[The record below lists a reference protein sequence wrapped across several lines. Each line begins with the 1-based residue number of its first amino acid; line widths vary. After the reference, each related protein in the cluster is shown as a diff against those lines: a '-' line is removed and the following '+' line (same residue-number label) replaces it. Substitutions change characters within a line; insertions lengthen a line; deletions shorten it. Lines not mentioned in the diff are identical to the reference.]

1 MKQLSFIDKIKKIK
15 IDIRAYTLIFALII
29 IWLLF
34 GSLTG
39 GIFLSTRNFSN
50 LLRQMTIISFLAIGM
65 TPVIITGNIDL
76 SVGSMTGFISI
87 IAAYLQAI
95 LLPTFLPGLFPAL
108 SVELLGILS
117 TIITII
123 ICLLLGLLIGMG
135 QGYIIAYGGVPA
147 FIVTLGGMLILRGG
161 LLAVAQGKTIIPI
174 EDSLR
179 LMAQGYLS
187 KYPGIIIAI
196 IAIIIIFLVTLQFR
210 TKKTQYGLKIKPLS
224 YDLVVASVFSALVL
238 AFTFMMN
245 SYRGIQIP
253 VLIMAIIAIL
263 VTYLMNNTRFG
274 RYIYAVGGN
283 KEATKLSGINVQAV
297 VLKTYALMG
306 LLCGVSGIIL
316 TGYVAAGTT
325 SGGMN
330 YELSAIG
337 GCVMGGTSLM
347 GGIGT
352 VFGALMGTLLMTSIE
367 NGMSVMNMS
376 VFWQYIVKGLILIL
390 AVYADVTSRK
400 NKSL

>member
-117 TIITII
+117 TMITII

-196 IAIIIIFLVTLQFR
+196 IAIIIIFLVTLQSR

-224 YDLVVASVFSALVL
+224 YDLVAASVFSALVL

-376 VFWQYIVKGLILIL
+376 VFWQYIVKGSILIL

>member
-1 MKQLSFIDKIKKIK
+1 MKSLNFIPKIKKIK
-15 IDIRAYTLIFALII
+15 INIRAYTLIFTLLV

-39 GIFLSTRNFSN
+39 GVFLSSRNFSN
-50 LLRQMTIISFLAIGM
+50 LLRQMTIVSFLSIGM
-65 TPVIITGNIDL
+65 TLVIITGNIDL
-76 SVGSMTGFISI
+76 SVGSMIGFISV
-87 IAAYLQAI
+87 IAAYLQAVM
-95 LLPTFLPGLFPAL
+95 LPIFLPRLFPTL
-108 SVELLGILS
+108 SVGLLGILS
-117 TIITII
+117 TIITIL
-123 ICLLLGLLIGMG
+123 ICLLLGLLIGIG
-135 QGYIIAYGGVPA
+135 QGYIVAYGGVPA
-147 FIVTLGGMLILRGG
+147 FIVTLGGMLVLRGG
-161 LLAVAQGKTIIPI
+161 VLGVTRGKTIVPI

-179 LMAQGYLS
+179 LIAQGYLS
-187 KYPGIIIAI
+187 KKPGILIAV
-196 IAIIIIFLVTLQFR
+196 IAIIIIFLITLQSR
-210 TKKTQYGLKIKPLS
+210 TKKKQYGLEIKPLP
-224 YDLVVASVFSALVL
+224 YDLVVASVYSALVL
-238 AFTFMMN
+238 GFVLIMN
-245 SYRGIQIP
+245 SYKGLQIP
-253 VLIMAIIAIL
+253 VLIMTIIAIL
-263 VTYLMNNTRFG
+263 FTYLTNNTRFG

-283 KEATKLSGINVQAV
+283 REAARLSGINVQSV
-297 VLKTYALMG
+297 VLKTYALIG
-306 LLCGVSGIIL
+306 LLGGVAGIVL

-352 VFGALMGTLLMTSIE
+352 VFGALMGTLLMTSLE

-390 AVYADVTSRK
+390 AVYVDVTSRK

>member
-196 IAIIIIFLVTLQFR
+196 IAIIIIFLVTLQSR

-224 YDLVVASVFSALVL
+224 YDLVAASVFSALVL

>member
-1 MKQLSFIDKIKKIK
+1 MKPLNFIHKIKKIK
-15 IDIRAYTLIFALII
+15 IDIRAYTLIFALLV

-39 GIFLSTRNFSN
+39 GVFLSSRNFSN
-50 LLRQMTIISFLAIGM
+50 LLRQMTIVSFLSIGM
-65 TPVIITGNIDL
+65 TLVIITGNIDL
-76 SVGSMTGFISI
+76 SVGSMIGFISV
-87 IAAYLQAI
+87 IAAYLQAVM
-95 LLPTFLPGLFPAL
+95 LPTFLPGLFPTL
-108 SVELLGILS
+108 SVGLLGILS
-117 TIITII
+117 TIITIL
-123 ICLLLGLLIGMG
+123 ICLLLGLLIGIC
-135 QGYIIAYGGVPA
+135 QGYIVAYGGVPA
-147 FIVTLGGMLILRGG
+147 FIVTLGGMLVLRGG
-161 LLAVAQGKTIIPI
+161 VLGVTRGKTIVPV

-179 LMAQGYLS
+179 LIAQGYLS
-187 KYPGIIIAI
+187 KNPGILIAV
-196 IAIIIIFLVTLQFR
+196 IAIIIIFLITLQSR
-210 TKKTQYGLKIKPLS
+210 TKKKQYGLEIKPLP
-224 YDLVVASVFSALVL
+224 YDLVVASVYSALVL
-238 AFTFMMN
+238 GFVLIMN
-245 SYRGIQIP
+245 SYKGLQIP
-253 VLIMAIIAIL
+253 VLIMTIIAIL
-263 VTYLMNNTRFG
+263 FTYLTNNTRFG

-283 KEATKLSGINVQAV
+283 REATKLSGINVQFV

-306 LLCGVSGIIL
+306 LLCGVAGIVL

-352 VFGALMGTLLMTSIE
+352 VFGALMGTLLMTSLE

-390 AVYADVTSRK
+390 AVYVDVTSRK

>member
-1 MKQLSFIDKIKKIK
+1 MKQLNFIDKIKKIK
-15 IDIRAYTLIFALII
+15 IDIRAYTLIFALIV

-39 GIFLSTRNFSN
+39 GVFLSSRNFSN

-76 SVGSMTGFISI
+76 SVGSMTGFISV

-95 LLPTFLPGLFPAL
+95 LIPTFLPGLFPAL

-161 LLAVAQGKTIIPI
+161 LLAVAQGKTIVPI

-179 LMAQGYLS
+179 VMAQGYLT
-187 KYPGIIIAI
+187 KYPGIIIAV
-196 IAIIIIFLVTLQFR
+196 IAIIILFLVTLQSR

-224 YDLVVASVFSALVL
+224 YDLVVVSVFSAFVL
-238 AFTFMMN
+238 GFVLIMN
-245 SYRGIQIP
+245 SYRGVQIP
-253 VLIMAIIAIL
+253 VLIMAIIAVM
-263 VTYLMNNTRFG
+263 VTYLTNNTRFG
-274 RYIYAVGGN
+274 RHIYAVGGN
-283 KEATKLSGINVQAV
+283 KEAAKLSGINVQSV
-297 VLKTYALMG
+297 VLKTFALMG
-306 LLCGVSGIIL
+306 LLCGFSGIIL

-330 YELSAIG
+330 YELSAIA

-376 VFWQYIVKGLILIL
+376 VFWQYIVKGLVLIL

>member
-1 MKQLSFIDKIKKIK
+1 MKQLNYIQKVKDFK
-15 IDIRAYTLIFALII
+15 IDIRAYTLIFALIA

-34 GSLTG
+34 GFLTG
-39 GIFLSTRNFSN
+39 GVFLSTRNFSN

-76 SVGSMTGFISI
+76 SVGSMTGFISV

-95 LLPTFLPGLFPAL
+95 LLPNILPGLFQAL
-108 SVELLGILS
+108 PVELIGILS
-117 TIITII
+117 TIITVFV
-123 ICLLLGLLIGMG
+123 CLLLGLLIGMG

-147 FIVTLGGMLILRGG
+147 FIVTLGGMLVLRGG
-161 LLAVAQGKTIIPI
+161 VLGVTQGKTIIPI
-174 EDSLR
+174 EASLR

-187 KYPGIIIAI
+187 EYIGIIIAI
-196 IAIIIIFLVTLQFR
+196 ITIIIIFMVTLKSR
-210 TKKTQYGLKIKPLS
+210 TKKKKYGLNLRPIGQ
-224 YDLVVASVFSALVL
+224 DLLISALYGILVL
-238 AFTFMMN
+238 IFTLMMN

-253 VLIMAIIAIL
+253 VLIMAIIAII
-263 VTYLMNNTRFG
+263 VTYIMNNTRFG
-274 RYIYAVGGN
+274 RHIYAVGGN
-283 KEATKLSGINVQAV
+283 KEATKLSGINVQSV

-352 VFGALMGTLLMTSIE
+352 VFGALMGTLIMTSLE

-390 AVYADVTSRK
+390 AVYLDVASRK
-400 NKSL
+400 NKA

>member
-1 MKQLSFIDKIKKIK
+1 MKQLNIINKIKKIK
-15 IDIRAYTLIFALII
+15 IDIRAYTLIFALIA

-95 LLPTFLPGLFPAL
+95 FLPTFLPGLFPAL

-196 IAIIIIFLVTLQFR
+196 IAIIIIFLVTLQSR
-210 TKKTQYGLKIKPLS
+210 TKKTQYGLKIKSLS
-224 YDLVVASVFSALVL
+224 YDLVVASIFSTLVL

-283 KEATKLSGINVQAV
+283 KEATKLSGINVKAV
-297 VLKTYALMG
+297 VLKTYAMMG

>member
-1 MKQLSFIDKIKKIK
+1 MKQLNSNQKFN
-15 IDIRAYTLIFALII
+15 IDIRAYTLIIALIA
-29 IWLLF
+29 IWILF
-34 GSLTG
+34 GFLTG
-39 GIFLSTRNFSN
+39 GVFLSTRNFSN

-76 SVGSMTGFISI
+76 SVGSMTGFISV

-95 LLPTFLPGLFPAL
+95 ILPGILPVMIPSL
-108 SVELLGILS
+108 SVEALGVVS
-117 TIITII
+117 TVITIL
-123 ICLLLGLLIGMG
+123 ICLLLGLLIGLG

-147 FIVTLGGMLILRGG
+147 FIVTLGGQFVLKGGILG
-161 LLAVAQGKTIIPI
+161 VTQGKTIMPI

-187 KYPGIIIAI
+187 RMPGIILSVIAVV
-196 IAIIIIFLVTLQFR
+196 IIFLTTLQGR
-210 TKKTQYGLKIKPLS
+210 AKKKQYGLKTRSLPV
-224 YDLVVASVFSALVL
+224 DLLVASAFSALVL
-238 AFTFMMN
+238 IFTLMMN

-274 RYIYAVGGN
+274 RHIYAVGGN
-283 KEATKLSGINVQAV
+283 REATRLSGINVQSV

-306 LLCGVSGIIL
+306 FLCGVSGIIL

-325 SGGMN
+325 SGGTN

-352 VFGALMGTLLMTSIE
+352 VFGALMGTLIMTSME

-376 VFWQYIVKGLILIL
+376 VFWQYIIKGLILIL
-390 AVYADVTSRK
+390 AVYLDVTSRK

>member
-1 MKQLSFIDKIKKIK
+1 MKQFNSIQKFKEIK
-15 IDIRAYTLIFALII
+15 IDIRAYSLIFALIV

-34 GSLTG
+34 GSLTSG
-39 GIFLSTRNFSN
+39 VFLSTRNFSN

-76 SVGSMTGFISI
+76 SVGSMTGFISV

-95 LLPTFLPGLFPAL
+95 ILPTLLPGLFPAL
-108 SVELLGILS
+108 SIELLGIVS
-117 TIITII
+117 TVITVI
-123 ICLLLGLLIGMG
+123 ICLLMGLLIGTA
-135 QGYIIAYGGVPA
+135 QGYMIAYGGVPA
-147 FIVTLGGMLILRGG
+147 FIVTLGGMLVLRGG
-161 LLAVAQGKTIIPI
+161 ILGVTQGKTIIPI

-196 IAIIIIFLVTLQFR
+196 IAIIVIFLVTLQGR
-210 TKKTQYGLKIKPLS
+210 TKKKQYGLKTRSLNI
-224 YDLVVASVFSALVL
+224 DLLVAAVFSTLVL
-238 AFTFMMN
+238 VFTFMMN
-245 SYRGIQIP
+245 SYKGIQIP

-283 KEATKLSGINVQAV
+283 KEATKLSGINVQSI

-306 LLCGVSGIIL
+306 LLCGISGIIL

-352 VFGALMGTLLMTSIE
+352 VFGALMGTLIMTSLE

-390 AVYADVTSRK
+390 AVYIDVSSRK
-400 NKSL
+400 NRSL

>member
-1 MKQLSFIDKIKKIK
+1 MKPLNFIHKIKKIK
-15 IDIRAYTLIFALII
+15 IDIRAYTLIFALFV

-39 GIFLSTRNFSN
+39 GVFLSSRNFSN
-50 LLRQMTIISFLAIGM
+50 LLRQMTIVSFLSIGM
-65 TPVIITGNIDL
+65 TLVIITGNIDL
-76 SVGSMTGFISI
+76 SVGSMIGFISV
-87 IAAYLQAI
+87 IAAYLQAVM
-95 LLPTFLPGLFPAL
+95 LPTFLPGLFPTL

-123 ICLLLGLLIGMG
+123 ICLLLGLLIGIC
-135 QGYIIAYGGVPA
+135 QGYIVAYGGVPA
-147 FIVTLGGMLILRGG
+147 FIVTLGGMLVLRGG
-161 LLAVAQGKTIIPI
+161 VLGVTRGKTIVPI

-179 LMAQGYLS
+179 LIAQGYLS
-187 KYPGIIIAI
+187 KNPGILIAV
-196 IAIIIIFLVTLQFR
+196 IAIIIIFLITLQSR
-210 TKKTQYGLKIKPLS
+210 TKKKQYGLEIKPLP
-224 YDLVVASVFSALVL
+224 YDLVVASVYSALVL
-238 AFTFMMN
+238 GFVFIMN
-245 SYRGIQIP
+245 SYKGLQIP
-253 VLIMAIIAIL
+253 VLIMTIIAIL
-263 VTYLMNNTRFG
+263 FTYLTNNTRFG

-283 KEATKLSGINVQAV
+283 REAARLSGINVQSV
-297 VLKTYALMG
+297 VLKTYALIG
-306 LLCGVSGIIL
+306 LLCGVAGIVL

-352 VFGALMGTLLMTSIE
+352 VFGALMGTLLMTSLE

-390 AVYADVTSRK
+390 AVYVDVTSRK

>member
-1 MKQLSFIDKIKKIK
+1 MKPLSFIYKIKKIK
-15 IDIRAYTLIFALII
+15 IDIRAYTLIFALLV

-39 GIFLSTRNFSN
+39 GVFLSSRNFSN

-76 SVGSMTGFISI
+76 SVGSMTGFISV
-87 IAAYLQAI
+87 IAAYLQAVM
-95 LLPTFLPGLFPAL
+95 LPTFLSGLFSTL

-135 QGYIIAYGGVPA
+135 QGYIVAYGGVPA
-147 FIVTLGGMLILRGG
+147 FIVTLGGMLVLRGG
-161 LLAVAQGKTIIPI
+161 VLGVTRGKTIVPI

-179 LMAQGYLS
+179 LIAQGYLY
-187 KYPGIIIAI
+187 KNPGILIAV
-196 IAIIIIFLVTLQFR
+196 IAIIIIFLITLQNR
-210 TKKTQYGLKIKPLS
+210 TKKKQYGLKIKPLP
-224 YDLVVASVFSALVL
+224 YDLVVASVYSALVL
-238 AFTFMMN
+238 GFVLIMN
-245 SYRGIQIP
+245 SYKGLQIP
-253 VLIMAIIAIL
+253 VLIMTIIAIM
-263 VTYLMNNTRFG
+263 VTYLTNNTRFG

-283 KEATKLSGINVQAV
+283 REATKLSGINVQSV
-297 VLKTYALMG
+297 VLKTYALIG
-306 LLCGVSGIIL
+306 LLCGVTGVIL

-325 SGGMN
+325 SGGTN

-347 GGIGT
+347 GGVGT
-352 VFGALMGTLLMTSIE
+352 VFGALMGTLLMTSLE

-390 AVYADVTSRK
+390 AVYVDVTSRK

>member
-1 MKQLSFIDKIKKIK
+1 MKDLNYIQKFKELRIDF
-15 IDIRAYTLIFALII
+15 RAYTLFFALVI

-39 GIFLSTRNFSN
+39 GVFLSTRNFSN

-76 SVGSMTGFISI
+76 SVGAMTGFISV

-95 LLPTFLPGLFPAL
+95 IFPNLLPGLFPSL
-108 SVELLGILS
+108 SMESLGIIS
-117 TIITII
+117 TVVTVL
-123 ICLLLGLLIGMG
+123 ICLLIGLLIGLG

-147 FIVTLGGMLILRGG
+147 FIVTLGGQFVLKGGILG
-161 LLAVAQGKTIIPI
+161 VTQGKTIIPI

-179 LMAQGYLS
+179 VMAQGYLS
-187 KYPGIIIAI
+187 THTGIVIAI
-196 IAIIIIFLVTLQFR
+196 IAIIIIFISTLQNR
-210 TKKTQYGLKIKPLS
+210 AKKKQYGIKIRSLGL
-224 YDLVVASVFSALVL
+224 DLFFAAVFSVFILV
-238 AFTFMMN
+238 FTFMMN

-253 VLIMAIIAIL
+253 VLIMAAIAII
-263 VTYLMNNTRFG
+263 VTYIMNNTRFG

-283 KEATKLSGINVQAV
+283 REATRLSGINVKKV
-297 VLKTYALMG
+297 VLKTYVMMG
-306 LLCGVSGIIL
+306 ILCGVSGIIL

-325 SGGMN
+325 SGGTN

-352 VFGALMGTLLMTSIE
+352 VFGAVIGTLIMTSLE

-390 AVYADVTSRK
+390 AVYMDVTSRK
-400 NKSL
+400 NKT

>member
-1 MKQLSFIDKIKKIK
+1 MKQLNIINKIKKIK
-15 IDIRAYTLIFALII
+15 IDIRAYTLIFALIA

-50 LLRQMTIISFLAIGM
+50 LFRQMTIISFLAIGM

-95 LLPTFLPGLFPAL
+95 FLPTFLPGLFPAL

-117 TIITII
+117 TMITII

-196 IAIIIIFLVTLQFR
+196 IAIIIIFLVTLQSR
-210 TKKTQYGLKIKPLS
+210 TKKTKYGLKIKSLS
-224 YDLVVASVFSALVL
+224 YDLVVASAFSALVL

-297 VLKTYALMG
+297 VLKTYAMMG

-390 AVYADVTSRK
+390 AVYVDVTSRK

>member
-196 IAIIIIFLVTLQFR
+196 IAIIIIFLVTLQSR

-224 YDLVVASVFSALVL
+224 YDLMAASVFSALVL

>member
-1 MKQLSFIDKIKKIK
+1 MKQLNFIDKIKKIK
-15 IDIRAYTLIFALII
+15 IDIRAYTLIFALIV

-39 GIFLSTRNFSN
+39 GVFLSSRNFSN

-76 SVGSMTGFISI
+76 SVGSMTGFISV

-108 SVELLGILS
+108 SVELSGIFS

-161 LLAVAQGKTIIPI
+161 LLAVAQGKTIVPI

-179 LMAQGYLS
+179 VMAQGYLT
-187 KYPGIIIAI
+187 KYPGIIIAV
-196 IAIIIIFLVTLQFR
+196 IAIIILFLVTLQSR

-224 YDLVVASVFSALVL
+224 YDLVVTSLFSAIVLGFVLV
-238 AFTFMMN
+238 MN
-245 SYRGIQIP
+245 SYRGVQIP
-253 VLIMAIIAIL
+253 VLIMAIIAVM
-263 VTYLMNNTRFG
+263 VTYLTNNTRFG
-274 RYIYAVGGN
+274 RHIYAVGGN

-376 VFWQYIVKGLILIL
+376 VFWQYIVKGLILVL
-390 AVYADVTSRK
+390 AVYVDVTSRK

>member
-1 MKQLSFIDKIKKIK
+1 MKQLNYIQKVKDFK
-15 IDIRAYTLIFALII
+15 IDIRAYTLIFALIA

-34 GSLTG
+34 GFLTG
-39 GIFLSTRNFSN
+39 GVFLSTRNFSN

-76 SVGSMTGFISI
+76 SVGSMTGFISV

-95 LLPTFLPGLFPAL
+95 LLPNILPGLFQAL
-108 SVELLGILS
+108 PVELIGMLS
-117 TIITII
+117 TIITVFV
-123 ICLLLGLLIGMG
+123 CLLLGLLIGMG

-147 FIVTLGGMLILRGG
+147 FIVTLGGMLVLRGG
-161 LLAVAQGKTIIPI
+161 VLGVTQGKTIIPI
-174 EDSLR
+174 EASLR

-187 KYPGIIIAI
+187 EYIGIIIAI
-196 IAIIIIFLVTLQFR
+196 ITIIIIFMVTLKSR
-210 TKKTQYGLKIKPLS
+210 TKKKKYGLNLRPIGQ
-224 YDLVVASVFSALVL
+224 DLLIAALYGILVL
-238 AFTFMMN
+238 IFTLMMN

-253 VLIMAIIAIL
+253 VLIMAIIAII
-263 VTYLMNNTRFG
+263 VTYIMNNTRFG
-274 RYIYAVGGN
+274 RHIYAVGGN
-283 KEATKLSGINVQAV
+283 KEATKLSGINVQSV

-352 VFGALMGTLLMTSIE
+352 VFGALMGTLIMTSLE

-390 AVYADVTSRK
+390 AVYLDVTSRK
-400 NKSL
+400 NKA

>member
-1 MKQLSFIDKIKKIK
+1 MKDLNYIQKFKEFK
-15 IDIRAYTLIFALII
+15 IDFRAYTLFFALVI

-34 GSLTG
+34 GSLTRG
-39 GIFLSTRNFSN
+39 VFLSTRNFSN

-76 SVGSMTGFISI
+76 SVGAMTGFISV

-95 LLPTFLPGLFPAL
+95 ILPDLLPGLFPSL
-108 SVELLGILS
+108 SYELLGILS
-117 TIITII
+117 TVITVV
-123 ICLLLGLLIGMG
+123 ICLLIGLLIGLG

-147 FIVTLGGMLILRGG
+147 FIVTLGGQFVLKGGILG
-161 LLAVAQGKTIIPI
+161 VTQGKTIIPI

-179 LMAQGYLS
+179 VMAQGYLS
-187 KYPGIIIAI
+187 TYTGIIIAI
-196 IAIIIIFLVTLQFR
+196 IAIIIIFITTFQNR
-210 TKKTQYGLKIKPLS
+210 SKKKQYGIKIRSLGL
-224 YDLVVASVFSALVL
+224 DIFVASVFSILVL
-238 AFTFMMN
+238 VFTFMMN

-253 VLIMAIIAIL
+253 VLIMATIAII
-263 VTYLMNNTRFG
+263 VTYIMNNTRFG
-274 RYIYAVGGN
+274 RHIYAVGGN
-283 KEATKLSGINVQAV
+283 REATRLSGINVRKV
-297 VLKTYALMG
+297 VLKTYAMMG
-306 LLCGVSGIIL
+306 ILCGVSGIIL

-325 SGGMN
+325 SGGTN

-352 VFGALMGTLLMTSIE
+352 VFGAVIGTLIMTSLE

-376 VFWQYIVKGLILIL
+376 VFWQYIVKGMILIL
-390 AVYADVTSRK
+390 AVYLDVSSRR
-400 NKSL
+400 NES

>member
-196 IAIIIIFLVTLQFR
+196 IIIFLVTLQSR

>member
-1 MKQLSFIDKIKKIK
+1 MKQSSFIDKIKKIK

-196 IAIIIIFLVTLQFR
+196 IAIITIFLVTLQSR

-224 YDLVVASVFSALVL
+224 YDLVAASVFSALVL

>member
-196 IAIIIIFLVTLQFR
+196 IAIIIIFLVTLQIR

>member
-1 MKQLSFIDKIKKIK
+1 MKSLNFIPKIKKNK
-15 IDIRAYTLIFALII
+15 IDIRAYTLIFTLLV

-39 GIFLSTRNFSN
+39 GVFLSSRNFSN
-50 LLRQMTIISFLAIGM
+50 LLRQMTIVSFLSIGM
-65 TPVIITGNIDL
+65 TLVIITGNIDL
-76 SVGSMTGFISI
+76 SVGSMIGFISV
-87 IAAYLQAI
+87 IAAYLQAVM
-95 LLPTFLPGLFPAL
+95 LPTFLPGLFPTL
-108 SVELLGILS
+108 SVGLLGILS
-117 TIITII
+117 TIITIL
-123 ICLLLGLLIGMG
+123 ICLLLGLLIGIC
-135 QGYIIAYGGVPA
+135 QGYIVAYGGVPA
-147 FIVTLGGMLILRGG
+147 FIVTLGGMLVLRGG
-161 LLAVAQGKTIIPI
+161 VLGVTRGKTIVPV

-179 LMAQGYLS
+179 LIAQGYLS
-187 KYPGIIIAI
+187 KNPGILIAV
-196 IAIIIIFLVTLQFR
+196 IAIIIIFLITLQSR
-210 TKKTQYGLKIKPLS
+210 TKKKQYGLEIKPLP
-224 YDLVVASVFSALVL
+224 YDLVVASVYSALVL
-238 AFTFMMN
+238 GFVLIMN
-245 SYRGIQIP
+245 SYKGLQIP
-253 VLIMAIIAIL
+253 VLIMTIIAIL
-263 VTYLMNNTRFG
+263 FTYLTNNTRFG

-283 KEATKLSGINVQAV
+283 REATKLSGINVQFV

-306 LLCGVSGIIL
+306 LLCGVAGIVL

-352 VFGALMGTLLMTSIE
+352 VFGALMGTLLMTSLE

-390 AVYADVTSRK
+390 AVYVDVTSRK